1 MLYDNFLCRSLSS
14 DKNNNRKTQGYKRNR
29 KGIIYK
35 ATRTFVTSLK
45 LLLRELINTEWKPKV
60 KTCTLLFLCF
70 HLLLIVDADVSFIRD
85 KSFVLVKCNEIF
97 IPFEAYFQNFYIV

>member
-1 MLYDNFLCRSLSS
+1 MNQQP

-45 LLLRELINTEWKPKV
+45 LLLRELINTE
-60 KTCTLLFLCF
+60 
-70 HLLLIVDADVSFIRD
+70 
-85 KSFVLVKCNEIF
+85 
-97 IPFEAYFQNFYIV
+97 